1 MRRVNKEGKE
11 LKIVCIFILLSIYK
25 NVKIFTISYI
35 TTFNAE
41 NCIGIYVKEK
51 IQIEYSGK
59 LHFLN
64 LNNKRN

>member
-41 NCIGIYVKEK
+41 
-51 IQIEYSGK
+51 K
-59 LHFLN
+59 LYRDLCKGEN
-64 LNNKRN
+64 TN